1 MLRNYVI
8 VDLETTGLRP
18 ADDRII
24 EVGAIRVMEGEEVQ
38 VYNRLVYPGRP
49 IPPVITK
56 IVGITDDMVADAPQE
71 REVMEEFL
79 EFAGDLPLLGHN
91 LRFDY
96 SFLKTAALRYG
107 YSFERQGVDTLA
119 IAKKYLPGLASR
131 KLDDLCSYFGISDEN
146 HHRAWNDARVTGE
159 LYRILCERFEQLGDN
174 EKDFV
179 SLPLHY
185 AVKKESPATARQL
198 SFLHDLAIRYGI
210 ALQVSPDSLTKSQAS
225 RMIDKILSEY
235 GR

>member
-49 IPPVITK
+49 IPPVITE

-79 EFAGDLPLLGHN
+79 EFAG
-91 LRFDY
+91 FA
-96 SFLKTAALRYG
+96 T
-107 YSFERQGVDTLA
+107 V
-119 IAKKYLPGLASR
+119 
-131 KLDDLCSYFGISDEN
+131 
-146 HHRAWNDARVTGE
+146 
-159 LYRILCERFEQLGDN
+159 GDVMG
-174 EKDFV
+174 F
-179 SLPLHY
+179 
-185 AVKKESPATARQL
+185 AVAGA
-198 SFLHDLAIRYGI
+198 
-210 ALQVSPDSLTKSQAS
+210 
-225 RMIDKILSEY
+225 
-235 GR
+235 

>member
-1 MLRNYVI
+1 MLKNYVI

-24 EVGAIRVMEGEEVQ
+24 EVGAIRVTEGEQVE
-38 VYNRLVYPGRP
+38 VYNRLVQPGRP
-49 IPPVITK
+49 IPPVITQ
-56 IVGITDDMVADAPQE
+56 IVGITDEMLADAPQE

-96 SFLKTAALRYG
+96 SFLKTAAMRYG
-107 YSFERQGVDTLA
+107 HPFERQGVDTLT

-131 KLDDLCSYFGISDEN
+131 KLDDLCNYFGISDEN

-159 LYRILCERFEQLGDN
+159 LYQILCERFEHLGDN
-174 EKDFV
+174 EKDFAP
-179 SLPLHY
+179 LPLHY

-198 SFLHDLAIRYGI
+198 KFLNDLAVRHGI
-210 ALQVSPDSLTKSQAS
+210 VLSVRPDSITKSQAS
-225 RMIDKILSEY
+225 RMIDEILSEY
-235 GR
+235 GK